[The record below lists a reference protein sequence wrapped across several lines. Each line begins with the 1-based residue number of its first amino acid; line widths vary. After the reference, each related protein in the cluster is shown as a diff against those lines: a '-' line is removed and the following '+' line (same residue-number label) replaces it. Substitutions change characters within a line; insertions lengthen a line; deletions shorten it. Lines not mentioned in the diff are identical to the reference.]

1 MKRVRRDGHEGE
13 DEMRDVLSGDERD
26 GESVAGTSRAADLPV
41 RYFAPVTGGCAAGS
55 AVGEAYYTAG
65 AVAALARCIAVDGI
79 GVDAIRRCG
88 LRITGQLQVYRIL
101 LDVAARLARII

>member
-1 MKRVRRDGHEGE
+1 
-13 DEMRDVLSGDERD
+13 MRDVLSGDERD

-88 LRITGQLQVYRIL
+88 QLQVYRIL